1 MAEQGFAESGF
12 VAEWLGAEFQHVYA
26 AMKRQERATLMA
38 RVSDVEYAAYLRT
51 V

>member
-1 MAEQGFAESGF
+1 MSFADAGF
-12 VAEWLGAEFQHVYA
+12 VAEWLGTEFRHLYA
-26 AMKRQERATLMA
+26 AIKRQERATLMA